1 MLQIRRDGLGYVLES
16 EALVRAPL
24 ARVADFFERPEN
36 LEALTPPFL
45 RFRVLTPPPYVMRA
59 GLELDYHITM
69 RGLPLRW
76 KSRISAYTAGHSF
89 VDEALRSPYAYW
101 RHTHTFEARGADTL
115 VRDHV
120 EYGLPLGPLGRIA
133 HALVVRRDLERIF
146 AFRGERMHALIAASA
161 RAERGVPAA

>member
-89 VDEALRSPYAYW
+89 VDEALRSPYSYW